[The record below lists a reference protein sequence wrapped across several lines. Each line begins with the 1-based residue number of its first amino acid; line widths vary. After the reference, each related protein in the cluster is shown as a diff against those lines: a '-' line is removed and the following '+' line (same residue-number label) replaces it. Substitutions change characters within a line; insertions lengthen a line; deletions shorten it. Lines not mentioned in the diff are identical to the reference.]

1 MNLSFYC
8 LTHLLNT
15 LRPGVIICSYTKSC
29 INKHTLM
36 HLKLAKYALKIKIY
50 TVKLRNKDLYALEIL
65 INILHARKKSK
76 EILK

>member
-1 MNLSFYC
+1 
-8 LTHLLNT
+8 
-15 LRPGVIICSYTKSC
+15 
-29 INKHTLM
+29 M